1 MSENISIL
9 LPIKNGAKFA
19 HASLSS
25 ILDSCREDDEIVVI
39 DNFSEDSTSQIV
51 RNIMKTDSRVR
62 LIKSTNQGLVS
73 ALNQGVSEATNR
85 WIARFDVDDTYEKE
99 RLEIQRTYIDNS
111 VVGIFTDYDFYSE
124 LGQYLGVIPTA
135 IDSRAVTISL
145 ISSSRTAHPSVL
157 FDKDAVLEVGGY
169 REGDFP
175 AEDLSLWLR
184 LSRRGKL
191 ISIPKV
197 LLHYRLS
204 GNSITG
210 QKRSEAIEKKH
221 QLLTEIGIAP
231 FNINEFFE
239 GLPEIQRTYAKNTY
253 EQERTVL
260 LIRDLI
266 LLSKYKSIGRTQNLE
281 IATNLLKLSLKSL
294 YNYRSLKATVNLARE
309 QKIRSKFRNNQ
320 SNVDKNSKVI

>member
-1 MSENISIL
+1 MFENISIL

-25 ILDSCREDDEIVVI
+25 ILESCRENDEIVVI
-39 DNFSEDSTSQIV
+39 DNFSEDSTSEIV

-73 ALNQGVSEATNR
+73 ALNQGISESTNR

-99 RLEIQRTYIDNS
+99 RLEVQRTYIDKS

-124 LGQYLGVIPTA
+124 HGKYLGVIPTA

-145 ISSSRTAHPSVL
+145 ISSTRTAHPSVL
-157 FDKDAVLEVGGY
+157 FDKEAVLEVGGY
-169 REGDFP
+169 REKDFP

-210 QKRSEAIEKKH
+210 QKRSEAIKKKN
-221 QLLTEIGIAP
+221 QLLREIGITP
-231 FNINEFFE
+231 TSIKEFIE
-239 GLPEIQRTYAKNTY
+239 GLPEIQKTYSNNTY
-253 EQERTVL
+253 EQERNIL
-260 LIRDLI
+260 LILDLI
-266 LLSKYKSIGRTQNLE
+266 LLSKNNSIVRTQKSD
-281 IATNLLKLSLKSL
+281 IARNILKLSFKSL
-294 YNYRSLKATVNLARE
+294 HSYQSIKATVKLVQE
-309 QKIRSKFRNNQ
+309 QNMRKKIRKNQ
-320 SNVDKNSKVI
+320 TNINETNA

>member
-19 HASLSS
+19 HTSLSS
-25 ILDSCREDDEIVVI
+25 ILESCRENDEVVVI
-39 DNFSEDSTSQIV
+39 DNFSEDGTSEIV
-51 RNIMKTDSRVR
+51 RNIMRIDSRVR

-73 ALNQGVSEATNR
+73 ALNQGVLEATNR
-85 WIARFDVDDTYEKE
+85 WIARFDVDDTYEQE
-99 RLEIQRTYIDNS
+99 RLEVQRTYINKS

-124 LGQYLGVIPTA
+124 HGQYLGVIPTA

-145 ISSSRTAHPSVL
+145 ISSTRTAHPSVL
-157 FDKDAVLEVGGY
+157 FDKEAVLEVGGY
-169 REGDFP
+169 REKDFP

-191 ISIPKV
+191 TSIPKV

-210 QKRSEAIEKKH
+210 EKRSEANEKKH
-221 QLLTEIGIAP
+221 QLLKEIGIAP
-231 FNINEFFE
+231 SSINEFIE
-239 GLPEIQRTYAKNTY
+239 GLPEIQKTYSNNTY
-253 EQERTVL
+253 EQERTIL

-266 LLSKYKSIGRTQNLE
+266 LLSKHNSIERTQNSQ
-281 IATNLLKLSLKSL
+281 IARNILKFSFKSL
-294 YNYRSLKATVNLARE
+294 HSYRSIKATVKLVQE
-309 QKIRSKFRNNQ
+309 QNMRKKIRKNQ
-320 SNVDKNSKVI
+320 TNINETSA

>member
-9 LPIKNGAKFA
+9 IPIKNGAKFA

-25 ILDSCREDDEIVVI
+25 ILESCRKDDEIVVI
-39 DNFSEDSTSQIV
+39 DNFSEDSTSEIV
-51 RNIMKTDSRVR
+51 GDIMKTDSRVR

-99 RLEIQRTYIDNS
+99 RLEVQRTYIDKS

-124 LGQYLGVIPTA
+124 HGQYLGVIPTA

-145 ISSSRTAHPSVL
+145 ISSTRTAHPSVL
-157 FDKDAVLEVGGY
+157 FDKEAVLEVGGY
-169 REGDFP
+169 REIDFP

-221 QLLTEIGIAP
+221 QLLKEIGIAP
-231 FNINEFFE
+231 SSITEFFE
-239 GLPEIQRTYAKNTY
+239 GLPEIQRTYAENTY
-253 EQERTVL
+253 EQERTIL

-266 LLSKYKSIGRTQNLE
+266 LLSKHNSIERTRNLE
-281 IATNLLKLSLKSL
+281 IARNLLKLSIKSL
-294 YNYRSLKATVNLARE
+294 HSYRSLIATVNLARE

-320 SNVDKNSKVI
+320 PNVDENSKVI

>member
-1 MSENISIL
+1 MAENISIL
-9 LPIKNGAKFA
+9 LPIKNGAKFV

-25 ILDSCREDDEIVVI
+25 ILESCRKDDEIVVI
-39 DNFSEDSTSQIV
+39 DNFSVDRTSEIIRGV
-51 RNIMKTDSRVR
+51 MKTDSRVR

-99 RLEIQRTYIDNS
+99 RLEVQRSYIDKS

-124 LGQYLGVIPTA
+124 YGQYLGVMPTA

-145 ISSSRTAHPSVL
+145 ISSTRTPHPSVL
-157 FDKDAVLEVGGY
+157 FDKETVLEVGGY
-169 REGDFP
+169 REIDFP

-184 LSRRGKL
+184 LSREGKL

-204 GNSITG
+204 VNSVTG
-210 QKRSEAIEKKH
+210 QKRNEAIKKKN
-221 QLLTEIGIAP
+221 QLLREIGIASTS
-231 FNINEFFE
+231 INEFIE
-239 GLPEIQRTYAKNTY
+239 GLPEIQRTYAENSY
-253 EQERTVL
+253 EQERTIL
-260 LIRDLI
+260 LIRDLV
-266 LLSKYKSIGRTQNLE
+266 LLSKNNSIKRTQKSE
-281 IATNLLKLSLKSL
+281 IARNILKLSFKSL
-294 YNYRSLKATVNLARE
+294 HSYRSLKATMHLARE

-320 SNVDKNSKVI
+320 SNVDENSKVI

>member
-19 HASLSS
+19 HTSLSS
-25 ILDSCREDDEIVVI
+25 ILESCRENDEVVVI
-39 DNFSEDSTSQIV
+39 DNFSEDGTSEIV
-51 RNIMKTDSRVR
+51 RNIMRIDSRVR

-73 ALNQGVSEATNR
+73 ALNQGVLEATNR

-99 RLEIQRTYIDNS
+99 RLEMQRTHIDKS

-124 LGQYLGVIPTA
+124 HGQYLGVIPTA

-145 ISSSRTAHPSVL
+145 ISSTRTAHPSVL
-157 FDKDAVLEVGGY
+157 FDKEAVLEVGGY
-169 REGDFP
+169 REKDFP

-191 ISIPKV
+191 TSIPKV

-210 QKRSEAIEKKH
+210 EKRSEANEKKH
-221 QLLTEIGIAP
+221 QLLKEIGIAP
-231 FNINEFFE
+231 SSINEFIE
-239 GLPEIQRTYAKNTY
+239 GLPEIQKTYSNNTY
-253 EQERTVL
+253 EQERTIL

-266 LLSKYKSIGRTQNLE
+266 LLSKHNSIERTQNSQ
-281 IATNLLKLSLKSL
+281 IARNILKFSFKSL
-294 YNYRSLKATVNLARE
+294 HSYRSIKATVKLVQE
-309 QKIRSKFRNNQ
+309 QNMRKKIRKNQ
-320 SNVDKNSKVI
+320 TNINETSA